1 MIYAMIPLL
10 AAPVMLSAVYVV
22 AFALAFLTVDMPAR
36 AIFGMTEWWNGLLP
50 LACVAVAL
58 AARCLA
64 LRFLA
69 HARSRLNRV
78 NPDA

>member
-1 MIYAMIPLL
+1 MIYGMILL
-10 AAPVMLSAVYVV
+10 IAPPVMLSVVYVM

-64 LRFLA
+64 LRFLD
-69 HARSRLNRV
+69 HARSRLNLID
-78 NPDA
+78 PDA